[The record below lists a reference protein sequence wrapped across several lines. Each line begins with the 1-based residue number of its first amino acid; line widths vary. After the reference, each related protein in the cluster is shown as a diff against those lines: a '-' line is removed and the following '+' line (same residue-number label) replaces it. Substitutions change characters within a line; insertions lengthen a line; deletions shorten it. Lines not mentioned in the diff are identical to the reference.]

1 MENPMLALNWCQFCT
16 ENGKVKNRALNTTIE
31 ENTNQIPMTV
41 FISMNVKY
49 IQPFP
54 KKVPERGF
62 LFVALSQLK
71 GPRLYHGESVTA
83 RSQLSSTLTNL
94 INLDI
99 FFNHYDENFAA
110 GLFGDR
116 KRKVE
121 RGLPD
126 LKRLQRLPPWRL
138 HIQYQA
144 AH

>member
-1 MENPMLALNWCQFCT
+1 
-16 ENGKVKNRALNTTIE
+16 
-31 ENTNQIPMTV
+31 MTV

-94 INLDI
+94 IILDI
-99 FFNHYDENFAA
+99 FFNHYDQHFAA
-110 GLFGDR
+110 GLFRGR
-116 KRKVE
+116 KGKVE
-121 RGLPD
+121 RGLPV
-126 LKRLQRLPPWRL
+126 LKRLQRLPPRRL